1 MDALDSDRKGTA
13 ALICDIDICGTVAVV
28 SRQLRFGPPDRFC
41 YQFINRVF
49 ISVIDGRLR

>member
-13 ALICDIDICGTVAVV
+13 ALICDIDICGTAAVV